1 MKKHYL
7 ALLLLVFAIPIA
19 AQLPAFPGA
28 EGHGRYTV
36 GGRGGTVYRVTSLED
51 TNTPGTLRYA
61 VTQSGA
67 RTIVFDV
74 AGTIHLKSELR
85 ISRDYITIAGQ
96 TAPGQGICIADYGFV
111 IAANQVII
119 RYMRFRPGNKS
130 AIDEDKEPDGLGGMD
145 KKNII
150 IDHCSVSWSVD
161 ECLSVYGCENLT
173 VQWSIISE
181 SLRNSGHSKGAHGYG
196 GNWGGN
202 KATYHHN
209 LLAHHGSRVPR
220 LGPRASTQENEY
232 MDLRNNVFYNWAGNG
247 CYGGEGMKVNIVNNY
262 YKPGPATPNSQVRY
276 RIAKIGIRTSSYV
289 ATYPAFKPMEHVWGK
304 YYVDGNVVEGNADV
318 TADNWTKGIYEQI
331 SNSDCDNLYTS
342 VTKDT
347 IRLNSPLETDFITTH
362 TAQEAFQQIMLYAGC
377 SLDRDIIDERIVRE
391 TKYGTATYRGSV
403 SSNSPGLID
412 IPEDVMPDGA
422 TSPWP
427 ELSDRGVEPASLVDT
442 DGDGMPDVWEEA
454 NGLNPNNA
462 ADGKTTTL
470 SKQGYTNL
478 EVYLNSLVEDI
489 TNKQNGENSGG
500 TGGDDNEQGFN
511 YYEYVNPS
519 TLVSKFD
526 AAKSGTVLILDGGT
540 YTDRISIPSNRAI
553 MLKADENADAIIK
566 FTSEISGNSGENNGT
581 LIFEGVTIDPSSV
594 NYFISLSNSSALKS
608 LQFKNCNISS
618 SKRGLMTIAGGG
630 LNGELIIDNCVFEL
644 SGCSSYSYIYN
655 NGGATQ
661 KVSIT
666 NSTFYN
672 YPQEHLFWTRSYG
685 KAIDFEFTFEQN
697 TVYKWGKSGKE
708 YNICK
713 IEEANYT
720 INSKYIFRNN
730 IVSEPYVDG
739 ATVNMLSTTGGGS
752 LTAENNVKNN
762 IGGYTGA
769 NLTYSTIN
777 DLTIGEGALS
787 GMSSI
792 GFSNPSN
799 GEFYIDY
806 TSPLA
811 TASTTSNIV
820 GDPRWLVKG
829 TGIEDAFGWDNQV
842 VAYAYNGTVYLKGLC
857 SNSII
862 EVYTYTGSRVASQQ
876 TSNDEVAIHL
886 PKGHYI
892 VKVIAFNEVSTH
904 KVVNY

>member
-7 ALLLLVFAIPIA
+7 ALLLLIFAIPIA

-61 VTQSGA
+61 INQNGA

-119 RYMRFRPGNKS
+119 RYVRFRPGNKS
-130 AIDEDKEPDGLGGMD
+130 AIEEDKEPDGLGGMD

-209 LLAHHGSRVPR
+209 LMAHHASRVPR

-247 CYGGEGMKVNIVNNY
+247 CYGGEGMKINIVNNY
-262 YKPGPATPNSQVRY
+262 YKPGPATSNSQVRY

-289 ATYPAFKPMEHVWGK
+289 ATYPSFKPMEHVWGK
-304 YYVDGNVVEGNADV
+304 YYVDGNVIEGNAEV

-347 IRLNSPLETDFITTH
+347 IRLNSPLETDVITTH

-403 SSNSPGLID
+403 NSNAPGLID
-412 IPEDVMPDGA
+412 IPQDVMPDGA

-427 ELSDRGVEPASLVDT
+427 ELSDRGVDPTTLVDT
-442 DGDGMPDVWEEA
+442 DGDGIPDVWEVA
-454 NGLNPNNA
+454 NGLNPNDA
-462 ADGKTTTL
+462 SDGKTTTL

-489 TNKQNGENSGG
+489 TNNQNGENSGSTDG
-500 TGGDDNEQGFN
+500 DNEQSFN
-511 YYEYVNPS
+511 SYEYVTPS
-519 TLVSKFD
+519 TLASKFD
-526 AAKSGTVLILDGGT
+526 AAKSGTVLILSEGT
-540 YTDRISIPSNRAI
+540 YTDKISIPSNRMI
-553 MLKADENADAIIK
+553 KLKADDNVDAIIN
-566 FTSEISGNSGENNGT
+566 FTSEISGSSGENNGI
-581 LIFEGVTIDPSSV
+581 LIFEDVTIDPSNV
-594 NYFISLSNSSALKS
+594 NYFISLSNASSLKS

-630 LNGELIIDNCVFEL
+630 LNGELIIDNCIFEL
-644 SGCSSYSYIYN
+644 SECGSYSYIYN

-685 KAIDFEFTFEQN
+685 NAVDFEFTFEQN
-697 TVYKWGKSGKE
+697 TVYRWGKSNKE
-708 YNICK
+708 YSICK

-720 INSKYIFRNN
+720 IDSKYIFRNN
-730 IVSEPYVDG
+730 IVSEPYIAG
-739 ATVNMLSTTGGGS
+739 AIVSMLSTTGGGS
-752 LTAENNVKNN
+752 LIAENNVRND
-762 IGGYTGA
+762 IEGYRGA
-769 NLTYSTIN
+769 NLTYSTIK
-777 DLTIGEGALS
+777 DLTIGEGILS
-787 GMSSI
+787 GI
-792 GFSNPSN
+792 ADIDFSDPDS
-799 GEFYIDY
+799 GEFFIES

-811 TASTTSNIV
+811 TASTTGGIV

-829 TGIEDAFGWDNQV
+829 TGIEDAFGWGSQV
-842 VAYAYNGTVYLKGLC
+842 VTYTNNGTVYLKGL
-857 SNSII
+857 SGNSIV
-862 EVYTYTGSRVASQQ
+862 EVYTYTGSRVVSQQ
-876 TSNDEVAIHL
+876 TSNEEVAIHL
-886 PKGHYI
+886 PKGNYI
-892 VKVIAFNEVSTH
+892 VKVIAQNEVSTH
-904 KVVNY
+904 KVINY